1 MSQISQVNSGVTHF
15 STRQVASAGSA
26 NVPAE
31 LRGARPS
38 TAAVVGRVF
47 AGIFTLGIS
56 EGIRAIVRHA
66 RAGAAPQARVPEQRV
81 PQAPPRADL
90 VNQGIA
96 NGLRN
101 GALSPEHGAA
111 VREAIDELR
120 ARFGADLL
128 PEGTTF
134 KTLPSSYQLQDNV
147 AAALRNLPDEAS
159 PQKLRDLIL
168 DNGAPL
174 MAEQLLQQR
183 AAEHAV
189 GLAENSNV
197 ASLGGRILH
206 RYPDL
211 KAELR
216 ACGNRAEAD
225 RVLGAAAPRINAYC
239 DLTRAIDGAKAS
251 ALATA
256 VTNLAS
262 QTGLPETAIRDQVDF
277 GKLENTWTY
286 LGQDLLSG
294 AKQLEGEAI
303 TAAFQ
308 AKAEAFAERKAQLF
322 TSVDTLGLSPTL
334 ADAWKTDALRQKTLD
349 DADMFVT
356 LHKVGAGIN
365 AQRLLTALNEPEGEI
380 TDRELLGLME
390 SLGAALNEALFAQYG
405 PEGWNELGGDGQG
418 DARFYAAQA
427 MLDAVP
433 NLRETLGSR
442 PELVARLN
450 DLAGEDMDIGGQQ
463 GNSTNTRLADQGILL
478 RQSAVAVQMMLL
490 NLPRPAAESNRELAD
505 ALGRGRSD
513 MSAAHI
519 QSLNRGVVELRDRFG
534 QDCLP
539 AGDAFKAI
547 SAWNPG
553 SQSSVSRLLS
563 NAIRTAELPVASH
576 ELGRLLEANAR
587 PAAAYGAF
595 RALLGEMA
603 RDMGLSVEADRIA
616 AVANTLRQRHPQ
628 LSDALSRAENRA
640 GVKALLDGF
649 PEAASLLR
657 VESDV
662 QAAWAKGLEDIYD
675 GIREA
680 TGLSGEA
687 VRSRLNIGAVDR
699 GGRFHYL
706 QQDIREACG
715 KPGTSAIPSSEQIRD
730 DYQGIVDRFLTNKRG
745 LYQSVDTLGLSPA
758 LTASWKDEVLTNS
771 TLRSADFLRKC
782 ATVAQGM
789 TDAGLLAALNEPTM
803 STSDLLGIFRS
814 IGMRMDQQAHAV
826 FSPDEF
832 RDMGSD
838 DLAALNAHAREAFL
852 DRRTDLVD
860 AMRANA
866 DRMRGLQTQCEQ
878 ELGSIQREMSR
889 VADHTSPQ
897 MAALQAEYAS
907 VASALSILAAV
918 VPME

>member
-15 STRQVASAGSA
+15 STRQAAPAGGPD
-26 NVPAE
+26 VPAE

-90 VNQGIA
+90 LNQGIA

-120 ARFGADLL
+120 ARFGADLI

-134 KTLPSSYQLQDNV
+134 ETLPSSYQLGDSV

-168 DNGAPL
+168 DNGSPL
-174 MAEQLLQQR
+174 MGEQLLQQR
-183 AAEHAV
+183 AAEQAV

-225 RVLGAAAPRINAYC
+225 RVLDASAPRINAYC

-251 ALATA
+251 ALASA
-256 VTNLAS
+256 VTNLAR
-262 QTGLPETAIRDQVDF
+262 QTGLPETVIRDQVDF

-286 LGQDLLSG
+286 LGQDFLSG

-308 AKAEAFAERKAQLF
+308 AKAEAFAERKARLF
-322 TSVDTLGLSPTL
+322 TSVDTLALSPAL
-334 ADAWKTDALRQKTLD
+334 ADAWKTDALSQKTLD
-349 DADMFVT
+349 DADTFVT
-356 LHKVGAGIN
+356 LHQVGAGIN
-365 AQRLLTALNEPEGEI
+365 AQRLLRALNEPEGQI
-380 TDRELLGLME
+380 TDREFLGLME

-405 PEGWNELGGDGQG
+405 LEGWNELGGDGQG

-433 NLRETLGSR
+433 NLREALGSR

-450 DLAGEDMDIGGQQ
+450 DLAGEDMDIGGEQ
-463 GNSTNTRLADQGILL
+463 GMLL
-478 RQSAVAVQMMLL
+478 RQSAVAAQMMLL

-505 ALGRGRSD
+505 ALGRGRAD
-513 MSAAHI
+513 MSAAHVR
-519 QSLNRGVVELRDRFG
+519 SLNRGVAELRDRFG

-539 AGDAFKAI
+539 EGDVFKAI

-563 NAIRTAELPVASH
+563 NEIRTAELPVASY
-576 ELGRLLEANAR
+576 ELGRLLETNAR

-603 RDMGLSVEADRIA
+603 RDMRLSVENDRIA
-616 AVANTLRQRHPQ
+616 AVATMLRRRHPQ
-628 LSDALSRAENRA
+628 LPDALSQAENRA
-640 GVKALLDGF
+640 GVKALLDSF

-657 VESDV
+657 VESAV

-687 VRSRLNIGAVDR
+687 VRARLNIGAVDR

-706 QQDIREACG
+706 QQDIREACDRSD
-715 KPGTSAIPSSEQIRD
+715 TSAMPSSEQIRD
-730 DYQGIVDRFLTNKRG
+730 GYQGIVDRFLTNKRG
-745 LYQSVDTLGLSPA
+745 LYRSVDTLGLSPA
-758 LTASWKDEVLTNS
+758 LTARWKDAVLTDS

-782 ATVAQGM
+782 AAVAQGM
-789 TDAGLLAALNEPTM
+789 TDAGLLAALNEPAM
-803 STSDLLGIFRS
+803 STSDLLDIFRS
-814 IGMRMDQQAHAV
+814 IGMRLDQQAHAV

-838 DLAALNAHAREAFL
+838 DLAAINAHAREAFL

-860 AMRANA
+860 AMRANT
-866 DRMRGLQTQCEQ
+866 DRMRDLQTQCEQ
-878 ELGSIQREMSR
+878 ELGSIQRKMSR

-907 VASALSILAAV
+907 VVSALSILTAA